1 MFLFANVP
9 NIRTNNG
16 TNLNAWNTK
25 NAYLYIPNVSNHQS
39 NNYSMKLRTL
49 LLTAFIAV
57 LSWSP
62 AVAGK
67 HWVATWATAEQV
79 VEPHNC
85 PPVPGLENNSIRQIV
100 QTSISGKVVRVKF
113 SNEFSQGPV
122 TINAA
127 EIAKAAT
134 AGASSDIVAGT
145 EVSLTF
151 NGSKSVT
158 IQPGQL
164 VTSDPVKFPM
174 ANRQNVAI
182 TMHLGQASSTSVTG
196 HPGSRTDS
204 YLIEGQGS
212 DFTNAVKTAHWYI
225 INAIEIQAEKKA
237 RAIVVLGNS
246 ITDGR
251 GSTTNEQNRWT
262 DNLSRRLLANKKTSR
277 VSVLNMGLG
286 GNCILQGGLGP
297 TGKSRYPRDL
307 FQQEGV
313 KYIILFEGVNDLG
326 GRGDAIS
333 KANQIEEVY
342 KQIINEAHERG
353 IKVYGAP
360 VMQFKGNNYYSEN
373 HEAGRQQLNQWIRSS
388 GYFDGVIDFDAAMGN
403 PDDPA
408 QLNPKYLFENDYL
421 HPNADGYVQMGN
433 CIDLKL
439 FER

>member
-1 MFLFANVP
+1 MKIKSALLAAILSFMTISTAN
-9 NIRTNNG
+9 
-16 TNLNAWNTK
+16 
-25 NAYLYIPNVSNHQS
+25 
-39 NNYSMKLRTL
+39 
-49 LLTAFIAV
+49 
-57 LSWSP
+57 
-62 AVAGK
+62 AGK

-85 PPVPGLENNSIRQIV
+85 PPAPGLENNSIRQIV
-100 QTSISGKVVRVKF
+100 QTSISGKEVRVKI
-113 SNEFSQGPV
+113 SNEFSKGPV

-127 EIAKAAT
+127 EIARAAT
-134 AGASSDIVAGT
+134 AGSSSDIIAGT

-151 NGSKSVT
+151 NGKKSVT
-158 IQPGQL
+158 IQPGGL
-164 VTSDPVKFPM
+164 VTSDPVKFRM
-174 ANRQNVAI
+174 GDRENVAI

-212 DFTNAVKTAHWYI
+212 DFSNAVKTAHWYI
-225 INAIEIQAEKKA
+225 INAIEIKAEKKA
-237 RAIVVLGNS
+237 RAVVVLGNS

-262 DNLSRRLLANKKTSR
+262 DNLSRRLLANKKTRR
-277 VSVLNMGLG
+277 VAVLNMGLG
-286 GNCILQGGLGP
+286 GNCILNGGLGP

-307 FQQEGV
+307 FKQEGV

-326 GRGDAIS
+326 GRGDAIT
-333 KANQIEEVY
+333 KAKQIIDVY
-342 KQIINEAHERG
+342 KQIIDEAHERD
-353 IKVYGAP
+353 IKVFGAP

-421 HPNADGYVQMGN
+421 HPNADGYVRMAD

-439 FER
+439 FEK

>member
-1 MFLFANVP
+1 MKIKSALLAAILSFLTISTAN
-9 NIRTNNG
+9 
-16 TNLNAWNTK
+16 
-25 NAYLYIPNVSNHQS
+25 
-39 NNYSMKLRTL
+39 
-49 LLTAFIAV
+49 
-57 LSWSP
+57 
-62 AVAGK
+62 AGK

-85 PPVPGLENNSIRQIV
+85 PPAPGLENNSIRQIV
-100 QTSISGKVVRVKF
+100 QTSISGKEVRVKF
-113 SNEFSQGPV
+113 SNEFSKGPV

-127 EIAKAAT
+127 EIARAAT
-134 AGASSDIVAGT
+134 AGSSSDIIAGT

-151 NGSKSVT
+151 NGKKSVT
-158 IQPGQL
+158 IQPGGL
-164 VTSDPVKFPM
+164 VTSDPVKFRM
-174 ANRQNVAI
+174 GDRENVAI

-212 DFTNAVKTAHWYI
+212 DFSNAVKTAHWYI
-225 INAIEIQAEKKA
+225 INAIEIKAEKKA
-237 RAIVVLGNS
+237 RAVVVLGNS

-262 DNLSRRLLANKKTSR
+262 DNLSRRLLANKKTRR
-277 VSVLNMGLG
+277 VAVLNMGLG
-286 GNCILQGGLGP
+286 GNCILNGGLGP

-307 FQQEGV
+307 FKQEGV

-326 GRGDAIS
+326 GRGDAIT
-333 KANQIEEVY
+333 KAKQIIDVY
-342 KQIINEAHERG
+342 KQIIDEAHERD
-353 IKVYGAP
+353 IKVFGAP

-421 HPNADGYVQMGN
+421 HPNAEGYVRMGD

-439 FER
+439 FEK

>member
-1 MFLFANVP
+1 MRIKSA
-9 NIRTNNG
+9 
-16 TNLNAWNTK
+16 
-25 NAYLYIPNVSNHQS
+25 
-39 NNYSMKLRTL
+39 
-49 LLTAFIAV
+49 LLTAV
-57 LSWSP
+57 LSLS
-62 AVAGK
+62 AFANAGAAK

-85 PPVPGLENNSIRQIV
+85 PPAPGLEDNSIRQIV
-100 QTSISGKVVRVKF
+100 QTSISGKEVRVKF

-127 EIAKAAT
+127 EIAQAAT
-134 AGASSDIVAGT
+134 AGSSSDIIEGT

-151 NGSKSVT
+151 GGNKSVT
-158 IQPGQL
+158 IEPGKL

-174 ANRQNVAI
+174 SERQNVAI
-182 TMHLGQASSTSVTG
+182 TMHMGQASSTSVTG

-204 YLIEGQGS
+204 YIAEGQTS
-212 DFTNAVKTAHWYI
+212 DFTGAVKTAHWYI
-225 INAIEIQAEKKA
+225 INAIEIKAEKNA

-262 DNLSRRLLANKKTSR
+262 DNLSRRLLANKKTRR

-286 GNCILQGGLGP
+286 GNCVLQGGLGL
-297 TGKSRYPRDL
+297 TGKSRYKRDL

-326 GRGDAIS
+326 GRGDAIA
-333 KANQIEEVY
+333 KANQIIEVY
-342 KQIINEAHERG
+342 KQIIDEAHELG
-353 IKVYGAP
+353 ILVYGAP

-373 HEAGRQQLNQWIRSS
+373 HEAGRQQLNEWIRTS
-388 GYFDGVIDFDAAMGN
+388 GCFDGVIDFDAAMGN

-421 HPNADGYVQMGN
+421 HPNAEGYVQMGN

-439 FER
+439 FE

>member
-1 MFLFANVP
+1 MRIKNALFA
-9 NIRTNNG
+9 
-16 TNLNAWNTK
+16 
-25 NAYLYIPNVSNHQS
+25 
-39 NNYSMKLRTL
+39 
-49 LLTAFIAV
+49 AV
-57 LSWSP
+57 LSFLTIST
-62 AVAGK
+62 ASAGK

-85 PPVPGLENNSIRQIV
+85 PPAPGLGNNSIRQIV

-127 EIAKAAT
+127 EIARAAT
-134 AGASSDIVAGT
+134 AGSSSDIIAGT

-151 NGSKSVT
+151 GGSKSVT
-158 IQPGQL
+158 IKPGEL

-174 ANRQNVAI
+174 GTRENVAI
-182 TMHLGQASSTSVTG
+182 TMHLGEASSTSVTG

-225 INAIEIQAEKKA
+225 INAIEIKAEKKA
-237 RAIVVLGNS
+237 RAVVVLGNS

-286 GNCILQGGLGP
+286 GNCILNGGLGP
-297 TGKSRYPRDL
+297 TAKSRYPRDL

-313 KYIILFEGVNDLG
+313 RYIILFEGVNDLG
-326 GRGDAIS
+326 GRGDAVE
-333 KANQIEEVY
+333 KAKQIIEVY

-353 IKVYGAP
+353 IYVYGAP

-388 GYFDGVIDFDAAMGN
+388 GYFDGVIDFDAVMGSES
-403 PDDPA
+403 DPA
-408 QLNPKYLFENDYL
+408 RLNEKYLFENDYL
-421 HPNADGYVQMGN
+421 HPNAEGYVRMGD

>member
-1 MFLFANVP
+1 MRIKCAFL
-9 NIRTNNG
+9 T
-16 TNLNAWNTK
+16 
-25 NAYLYIPNVSNHQS
+25 
-39 NNYSMKLRTL
+39 
-49 LLTAFIAV
+49 AV
-57 LSWSP
+57 LSVLTIST
-62 AVAGK
+62 ASAGK

-85 PPVPGLENNSIRQIV
+85 PPAPGLENNSIRQIV
-100 QTSISGKVVRVKF
+100 QTSISGKTVRVKF

-127 EIAKAAT
+127 EIAHAAT
-134 AGASSDIVAGT
+134 AGSSSDIVAET
-145 EVSLTF
+145 QVSLTF

-158 IQPGQL
+158 IQPGEL

-174 ANRQNVAI
+174 GTRQNVAI

-212 DFTNAVKTAHWYI
+212 DFSNAVKTAHWYI
-225 INAIEIQAEKKA
+225 INAIEIKAEKKA
-237 RAIVVLGNS
+237 RAVVVLGNS

-251 GSTTNEQNRWT
+251 GSTTNQQNRWT

-286 GNCILQGGLGP
+286 GNCILNGGLGP

-326 GRGDAIS
+326 GFGDATA
-333 KANQIEEVY
+333 KAKQIIEVY

-353 IKVYGAP
+353 ILVYGAP

-373 HEAGRQQLNQWIRSS
+373 HEAGRQQLNQWILSG
-388 GYFDGVIDFDAAMGN
+388 GYFDGVIDFDSAMAN

-421 HPNADGYVQMGN
+421 HPNAEGYVQMGN

-439 FER
+439 FEK

>member
-1 MFLFANVP
+1 
-9 NIRTNNG
+9 
-16 TNLNAWNTK
+16 
-25 NAYLYIPNVSNHQS
+25 
-39 NNYSMKLRTL
+39 MKIKIT
-49 LLTAFIAV
+49 LLTAL
-57 LSWSP
+57 LSLLTIST
-62 AVAGK
+62 ANAGK

-85 PPVPGLENNSIRQIV
+85 PPAPGLENNSIRQIV
-100 QTSISGKVVRVKF
+100 QTSISGKEVRVKF
-113 SNEFSQGPV
+113 SNEFSKEPV

-127 EIAKAAT
+127 EIARAAT
-134 AGASSDIVAGT
+134 AGASCDIIAGT

-151 NGSKSVT
+151 GGKKTVT
-158 IQPGQL
+158 IEPGKL

-174 ANRQNVAI
+174 GTRENVAI
-182 TMHLGQASSTSVTG
+182 TMHLGKASSTSVTG

-212 DFTNAVKTAHWYI
+212 DFSNAVKTAHWYI
-225 INAIEIQAEKKA
+225 INAIEIKAEKKA
-237 RAIVVLGNS
+237 RAVVVLGNS

-286 GNCILQGGLGP
+286 GNCILNGGLGP
-297 TGKSRYPRDL
+297 TAKSRYPRDL

-326 GRGDAIS
+326 GRGDAVE
-333 KANQIEEVY
+333 KAKQIIEVY
-342 KQIINEAHERG
+342 KQIINEAHEKG
-353 IKVYGAP
+353 IYVYGAP

-373 HEAGRQQLNQWIRSS
+373 HEAGRQQLNQWIRNS
-388 GYFDGVIDFDAAMGN
+388 GYFDGVIDFDAVMGSD
-403 PDDPA
+403 DDPA
-408 QLNPKYLFENDYL
+408 RLNEKYLFENDYL
-421 HPNADGYVQMGN
+421 HPNAEGYVRMGD

>member
-1 MFLFANVP
+1 
-9 NIRTNNG
+9 
-16 TNLNAWNTK
+16 
-25 NAYLYIPNVSNHQS
+25 
-39 NNYSMKLRTL
+39 MKLKSL
-49 LLTAFIAV
+49 ILTAV
-57 LSWSP
+57 LTAIVCAP
-62 AVAGK
+62 ANAGK

-85 PPVPGLENNSIRQIV
+85 PPAPGLANNSIRQIV
-100 QTSISGKVVRVKF
+100 QTSISGKEVRVKF

-127 EIAKAAT
+127 EIAHAAT
-134 AGASSDIVAGT
+134 AGASSEIVAGT

-151 NGSKSVT
+151 GGSKSVT
-158 IQPGQL
+158 IKPGEL

-174 ANRQNVAI
+174 AERQNVAI
-182 TMHLGQASSTSVTG
+182 TMHLGDASSTSVTG

-212 DFTNAVKTAHWYI
+212 DFSNAVKTAHWYI
-225 INAIEIQAEKKA
+225 INAIEIKAEKKA

-262 DNLSRRLLANKKTSR
+262 DNLSRRLLANKKTRR

-326 GRGDAIS
+326 GRGDANS

-342 KQIINEAHERG
+342 KQIIAEAHERG

-439 FER
+439 FEK

>member
-1 MFLFANVP
+1 MRIKSA
-9 NIRTNNG
+9 
-16 TNLNAWNTK
+16 
-25 NAYLYIPNVSNHQS
+25 
-39 NNYSMKLRTL
+39 
-49 LLTAFIAV
+49 LLTAV
-57 LSWSP
+57 LSMS
-62 AVAGK
+62 ALVNAGAAK

-85 PPVPGLENNSIRQIV
+85 PPAPGLEGNSIRQIV
-100 QTSISGKVVRVKF
+100 QTSISGKEVRVKF

-127 EIAKAAT
+127 EIAQAAT
-134 AGASSDIVAGT
+134 AGSSSDIIEGT

-151 NGSKSVT
+151 GGNKSVT
-158 IQPGQL
+158 IEPGKL

-174 ANRQNVAI
+174 AERQNVAI
-182 TMHLGQASSTSVTG
+182 TMHMGQASSTSVTG

-204 YLIEGQGS
+204 YIAEGQTS
-212 DFTNAVKTAHWYI
+212 DFTGAVKTAHWYI
-225 INAIEIQAEKKA
+225 INAIEIKAEKKA
-237 RAIVVLGNS
+237 RAVVVLGNS

-262 DNLSRRLLANKKTSR
+262 DNLSRRLLANKKTRR

-286 GNCILQGGLGP
+286 GNCVLQGGLGP

-326 GRGDAIS
+326 GRGDAIA
-333 KANQIEEVY
+333 KANQIIEVY

-373 HEAGRQQLNQWIRSS
+373 HEAGRQQLNEWIRTS
-388 GYFDGVIDFDAAMGN
+388 GCFDGVIDFDAAMGN

-421 HPNADGYVQMGN
+421 HPNAEGYVQMGN

-439 FER
+439 FE

>member
-1 MFLFANVP
+1 MRIKSA
-9 NIRTNNG
+9 
-16 TNLNAWNTK
+16 
-25 NAYLYIPNVSNHQS
+25 
-39 NNYSMKLRTL
+39 
-49 LLTAFIAV
+49 LLTAV
-57 LSWSP
+57 LSLLTAST
-62 AVAGK
+62 ANAGK

-85 PPVPGLENNSIRQIV
+85 PPAPGLEGNSIRQIV
-100 QTSISGKVVRVKF
+100 QTSISGKIVRVKF

-127 EIAKAAT
+127 EIARAAT
-134 AGASSDIVAGT
+134 AGSSSDIIDGT
-145 EVSLTF
+145 EVPLTF
-151 NGSKSVT
+151 GGSKSVT
-158 IQPGQL
+158 INPGEL

-174 ANRQNVAI
+174 GIRENVAI

-212 DFTNAVKTAHWYI
+212 DFSDAVKTAHWYI
-225 INAIEIQAEKKA
+225 INAIEIKAEKKV

-286 GNCILQGGLGP
+286 GNCILNGGLGP

-326 GRGDAIS
+326 GYGDAPQ
-333 KANQIEEVY
+333 KAKQIIEVY
-342 KQIINEAHERG
+342 KQIIDEAHQRG
-353 IKVYGAP
+353 ILVYGAP

-373 HEAGRQQLNQWIRSS
+373 HEAGRQQLNQWIRSG

-421 HPNADGYVQMGN
+421 HPNADGYVQMGD

-439 FER
+439 FEK

>member
-1 MFLFANVP
+1 MEHKKRVP
-9 NIRTNNG
+9 LPHKR
-16 TNLNAWNTK
+16 K
-25 NAYLYIPNVSNHQS
+25 Y
-39 NNYSMKLRTL
+39 NYETTAMKIKAL
-49 LLTAFIAV
+49 LLTAVIAV
-57 LSWSP
+57 IGFAP
-62 AVAGK
+62 ASAGK

-85 PPVPGLENNSIRQIV
+85 PPAPGLENNSIRQIV
-100 QTSISGKVVRVKF
+100 QTSISGKEVRVKF

-127 EIAKAAT
+127 EIALAAT

-151 NGSKSVT
+151 GGSKSVT
-158 IQPGQL
+158 IKPGEL

-174 ANRQNVAI
+174 KNRENVAI
-182 TMHLGQASSTSVTG
+182 TMHLGEASSTSVTG

-225 INAIEIQAEKKA
+225 INAIEIKAEKKA
-237 RAIVVLGNS
+237 RAVVVLGNS

-262 DNLSRRLLANKKTSR
+262 DNLSRRLLANKKTKR

-286 GNCILQGGLGP
+286 GNCVLQGGLGP

-326 GRGDAIS
+326 GRGDAIA
-333 KANQIEEVY
+333 KANQIQEVY
-342 KQIINEAHERG
+342 KQIIDEAHERG

-373 HEAGRQQLNQWIRSS
+373 HEAGRQQLNEWIRTS
-388 GYFDGVIDFDAAMGN
+388 GEFDGVIDFDAAMGN

-421 HPNADGYVQMGN
+421 HPNAEGYVQMGN
-433 CIDLKL
+433 CIDLSL
-439 FER
+439 FEK

>member
-1 MFLFANVP
+1 
-9 NIRTNNG
+9 
-16 TNLNAWNTK
+16 
-25 NAYLYIPNVSNHQS
+25 
-39 NNYSMKLRTL
+39 MKIKIAL
-49 LLTAFIAV
+49 LSAV
-57 LSWSP
+57 LSLMTVVP
-62 AVAGK
+62 VRAGK

-85 PPVPGLENNSIRQIV
+85 PPAPGLENNSIRQIV
-100 QTSISGKVVRVKF
+100 QTSISGKEVRVKF
-113 SNEFSQGPV
+113 SNEFSKGPV

-127 EIAKAAT
+127 EIAQAAT
-134 AGASSDIVAGT
+134 AGSSSDIIAGT

-151 NGSKSVT
+151 NGSTSVT
-158 IQPGQL
+158 IKPGQL

-174 ANRQNVAI
+174 GTRQNVAI
-182 TMHLGQASSTSVTG
+182 TMHMGEASSTSVTG

-204 YLIEGQGS
+204 YIIEGQGS
-212 DFTNAVKTAHWYI
+212 DFSNAVKTAHWYI
-225 INAIEIQAEKKA
+225 INAIEIKAEKKA
-237 RAIVVLGNS
+237 RAVVVLGNS

-262 DNLSRRLLANKKTSR
+262 DNLSRRLLANKKTRR
-277 VSVLNMGLG
+277 VAVLNMGLG
-286 GNCILQGGLGP
+286 GNCILNGGLGP

-333 KANQIEEVY
+333 KAKQIIDVY
-342 KQIINEAHERG
+342 KQIIDEAHERD

-421 HPNADGYVQMGN
+421 HPNADGYVRMGD

-439 FER
+439 FEK

>member
-1 MFLFANVP
+1 MRIKSA
-9 NIRTNNG
+9 
-16 TNLNAWNTK
+16 
-25 NAYLYIPNVSNHQS
+25 
-39 NNYSMKLRTL
+39 
-49 LLTAFIAV
+49 LLTVV
-57 LSWSP
+57 LSLLTISS
-62 AVAGK
+62 ASAKK

-85 PPVPGLENNSIRQIV
+85 PPAPGLGNNSIRQIV
-100 QTSISGKVVRVKF
+100 QTSISGKDVRVKF

-127 EIAKAAT
+127 EIARAAT
-134 AGASSDIVAGT
+134 AGSSSDIIAGT

-151 NGSKSVT
+151 GGKKSVT
-158 IQPGQL
+158 IEPGKL

-174 ANRQNVAI
+174 GTRENVAI
-182 TMHLGQASSTSVTG
+182 TMHLGEASSTSVTG

-225 INAIEIQAEKKA
+225 INAIEIKAEKKA
-237 RAIVVLGNS
+237 RAVVVLGNS

-262 DNLSRRLLANKKTSR
+262 DNLSRRLLANKKTRR

-286 GNCILQGGLGP
+286 GNCILNGGLGP

-326 GRGDAIS
+326 GYGDATA
-333 KANQIEEVY
+333 KAKQIIEVY
-342 KQIINEAHERG
+342 KQIIDEAHERD
-353 IKVYGAP
+353 ILVYGAP

-373 HEAGRQQLNQWIRSS
+373 HEAGRQQLNQWIRNG

-421 HPNADGYVQMGN
+421 HPNAEGYVQMGN

-439 FER
+439 FEK

>member
-1 MFLFANVP
+1 MRIKSA
-9 NIRTNNG
+9 
-16 TNLNAWNTK
+16 
-25 NAYLYIPNVSNHQS
+25 
-39 NNYSMKLRTL
+39 
-49 LLTAFIAV
+49 LLTVV
-57 LSWSP
+57 LSFLTISS
-62 AVAGK
+62 ASAKK

-85 PPVPGLENNSIRQIV
+85 PPAPGLGNNSIRQIV
-100 QTSISGKVVRVKF
+100 QTSISGKEVRVKF
-113 SNEFSQGPV
+113 SNEFSKGPV

-127 EIAKAAT
+127 EIARAAT
-134 AGASSDIVAGT
+134 AGSSSDIIAGT

-151 NGSKSVT
+151 GGKKSVT
-158 IQPGQL
+158 IEPGKL

-174 ANRQNVAI
+174 GTRENVAI
-182 TMHLGQASSTSVTG
+182 TMHLGEASSTSVTG

-225 INAIEIQAEKKA
+225 INAIEIKAEKKA

-262 DNLSRRLLANKKTSR
+262 DNLSRRLLANKKTKR

-286 GNCILQGGLGP
+286 GNCILNGGLGP

-326 GRGDAIS
+326 GYGDATA
-333 KANQIEEVY
+333 KAKQIIEVY
-342 KQIINEAHERG
+342 KQIIEEAHQRG
-353 IKVYGAP
+353 ILVYGAP

-373 HEAGRQQLNQWIRSS
+373 HEAGRQQLNQWIRNG

-421 HPNADGYVQMGN
+421 HPNAEGYVQMGN

-439 FER
+439 FEK

>member
-1 MFLFANVP
+1 
-9 NIRTNNG
+9 
-16 TNLNAWNTK
+16 
-25 NAYLYIPNVSNHQS
+25 
-39 NNYSMKLRTL
+39 MKLKSL
-49 LLTAFIAV
+49 ILTAV
-57 LSWSP
+57 LTAIVCAP
-62 AVAGK
+62 ANAGK
-67 HWVATWATAEQV
+67 HWVATWGTAEQV

-85 PPVPGLENNSIRQIV
+85 PPAPGLANNSIRQIV
-100 QTSISGKVVRVKF
+100 QTSISGKEVRVKF

-127 EIAKAAT
+127 EIAHAAT
-134 AGASSDIVAGT
+134 AGASSEIVAGT

-151 NGSKSVT
+151 GGSKSVT
-158 IQPGQL
+158 IKPGEL

-174 ANRQNVAI
+174 AERQNVAI
-182 TMHLGQASSTSVTG
+182 TMHLGEASSTSVTG

-212 DFTNAVKTAHWYI
+212 DFSNAVKTAHWYI
-225 INAIEIQAEKKA
+225 INAIEIKAEKKA

-262 DNLSRRLLANKKTSR
+262 DNLSRRLLANKKTRR

-342 KQIINEAHERG
+342 KQIIAEAHERG

-439 FER
+439 FEK

>member
-1 MFLFANVP
+1 
-9 NIRTNNG
+9 
-16 TNLNAWNTK
+16 
-25 NAYLYIPNVSNHQS
+25 
-39 NNYSMKLRTL
+39 MKLKAL
-49 LLTAFIAV
+49 LLTAFVAV

-62 AVAGK
+62 ANAGK

-85 PPVPGLENNSIRQIV
+85 PPAPGLENNSIRQIV

-127 EIAKAAT
+127 EIAQAAT

-174 ANRQNVAI
+174 GTRQNVAI
-182 TMHLGQASSTSVTG
+182 TMHLGEASSTSVTG

-326 GRGDAIS
+326 GRGDAIA
-333 KANQIEEVY
+333 KANQIQEVY
-342 KQIINEAHERG
+342 KQIIAEAHERG
-353 IKVYGAP
+353 IKVYGAS

-373 HEAGRQQLNQWIRSS
+373 HEAGRQQLNQWIRAS

-421 HPNADGYVQMGN
+421 HPNAEGYVTMGD

-439 FER
+439 FEK

>member
-1 MFLFANVP
+1 
-9 NIRTNNG
+9 
-16 TNLNAWNTK
+16 
-25 NAYLYIPNVSNHQS
+25 
-39 NNYSMKLRTL
+39 MKLKSL
-49 LLTAFIAV
+49 ILTAVMTAFV
-57 LSWSP
+57 LTP
-62 AVAGK
+62 ASAGK

-85 PPVPGLENNSIRQIV
+85 PPAPGLQNNSIRQIV
-100 QTSISGKVVRVKF
+100 QTSISGKEVRVKF

-127 EIAKAAT
+127 EIAHAAT

-158 IQPGQL
+158 IKPGEL

-174 ANRQNVAI
+174 AERQNVAI
-182 TMHLGQASSTSVTG
+182 TMHLGEASSTSVTG

-212 DFTNAVKTAHWYI
+212 DFSNAVKTAHWYI
-225 INAIEIQAEKKA
+225 INAIEIKAEKKA

-262 DNLSRRLLANKKTSR
+262 DNLSRRLLANKKTRR

-333 KANQIEEVY
+333 KANQI
-342 KQIINEAHERG
+342 
-353 IKVYGAP
+353 
-360 VMQFKGNNYYSEN
+360 MQFKGNNYYSEN

-421 HPNADGYVQMGN
+421 HPNADGYVQMGD

-439 FER
+439 FEK

>member
-1 MFLFANVP
+1 MRIKCAFL
-9 NIRTNNG
+9 T
-16 TNLNAWNTK
+16 
-25 NAYLYIPNVSNHQS
+25 
-39 NNYSMKLRTL
+39 
-49 LLTAFIAV
+49 AV
-57 LSWSP
+57 LSVLTIST
-62 AVAGK
+62 ASAGK

-85 PPVPGLENNSIRQIV
+85 PPAPGLENNSIRQIV
-100 QTSISGKVVRVKF
+100 QTSISGKTVRVKF

-127 EIAKAAT
+127 EIAHAAT
-134 AGASSDIVAGT
+134 AGSSSDIVAET
-145 EVSLTF
+145 QVSLTF

-158 IQPGQL
+158 IQPGEL

-174 ANRQNVAI
+174 GTRQNVAI

-212 DFTNAVKTAHWYI
+212 DFSNAVKTAHWYI
-225 INAIEIQAEKKA
+225 INAIEIKAERKA
-237 RAIVVLGNS
+237 RAVVVLGNS

-251 GSTTNEQNRWT
+251 GSTTNQQNRWT

-286 GNCILQGGLGP
+286 GNCILNGGLGP

-326 GRGDAIS
+326 GFGDATA
-333 KANQIEEVY
+333 KAKQIIEVY

-353 IKVYGAP
+353 ILVYGAP

-373 HEAGRQQLNQWIRSS
+373 HEAGRQQLNQWILSG
-388 GYFDGVIDFDAAMGN
+388 GYFDGVIDFDSAMAN

-421 HPNADGYVQMGN
+421 HPNAEGYVQMGN

-439 FER
+439 FEK

>member
-1 MFLFANVP
+1 
-9 NIRTNNG
+9 
-16 TNLNAWNTK
+16 
-25 NAYLYIPNVSNHQS
+25 
-39 NNYSMKLRTL
+39 MKLKSL
-49 LLTAFIAV
+49 ILTAV
-57 LSWSP
+57 LTAIVCAP
-62 AVAGK
+62 ANAGK

-85 PPVPGLENNSIRQIV
+85 PPAPGLANNSIRQIV
-100 QTSISGKVVRVKF
+100 QTSISGKEVRVKF

-127 EIAKAAT
+127 EIAHAAT
-134 AGASSDIVAGT
+134 AGASSEIVAGT

-151 NGSKSVT
+151 GGSKSVT
-158 IQPGQL
+158 IKPGEL

-174 ANRQNVAI
+174 AERQNVAI
-182 TMHLGQASSTSVTG
+182 TMHLGEASSTSVTG

-212 DFTNAVKTAHWYI
+212 DFSNAVKTAHWYI
-225 INAIEIQAEKKA
+225 INAIEIKAEKKA

-262 DNLSRRLLANKKTSR
+262 DNLSRRLLANKKTRR

-333 KANQIEEVY
+333 KANRIEEVY
-342 KQIINEAHERG
+342 KQIIAEAHERG

-439 FER
+439 FEK

>member
-1 MFLFANVP
+1 MRIKSA
-9 NIRTNNG
+9 
-16 TNLNAWNTK
+16 
-25 NAYLYIPNVSNHQS
+25 
-39 NNYSMKLRTL
+39 
-49 LLTAFIAV
+49 LLTVV
-57 LSWSP
+57 LSFLTISS
-62 AVAGK
+62 ASAKK

-85 PPVPGLENNSIRQIV
+85 PPAPGLGNNSIRQIV
-100 QTSISGKVVRVKF
+100 QTSISGKEVRVKF

-127 EIAKAAT
+127 EIARAAT
-134 AGASSDIVAGT
+134 AGSSSDIIAGT

-151 NGSKSVT
+151 GGKKSVT
-158 IQPGQL
+158 IDPGKL

-174 ANRQNVAI
+174 GTRENVAI
-182 TMHLGQASSTSVTG
+182 TMHLGEASSTSVTG

-212 DFTNAVKTAHWYI
+212 DFTNAVKTAHRYI
-225 INAIEIQAEKKA
+225 INAIEIKAEKKA

-262 DNLSRRLLANKKTSR
+262 DNLSRRLLANKKTNR

-286 GNCILQGGLGP
+286 GNCILNGGLGP

-326 GRGDAIS
+326 GYGDATA
-333 KANQIEEVY
+333 KAKQIIEVY
-342 KQIINEAHERG
+342 KQIIDEAHERD
-353 IKVYGAP
+353 ILVYGAP

-373 HEAGRQQLNQWIRSS
+373 HEAGRQQLNQWIRNG

-421 HPNADGYVQMGN
+421 HPNAEGYVQMGN

-439 FER
+439 FEK

>member
-1 MFLFANVP
+1 MRIKSA
-9 NIRTNNG
+9 
-16 TNLNAWNTK
+16 
-25 NAYLYIPNVSNHQS
+25 
-39 NNYSMKLRTL
+39 
-49 LLTAFIAV
+49 LLTVV
-57 LSWSP
+57 LSFLTISS
-62 AVAGK
+62 ASAKK

-85 PPVPGLENNSIRQIV
+85 PPAPGLGNNSIRQIV
-100 QTSISGKVVRVKF
+100 QTSISGKEVRVKF

-127 EIAKAAT
+127 EIARAAT
-134 AGASSDIVAGT
+134 AGSSSDIIAGT

-151 NGSKSVT
+151 GGKKSIT
-158 IQPGQL
+158 IEPGKL

-174 ANRQNVAI
+174 GTRENVAI
-182 TMHLGQASSTSVTG
+182 TMHLGEASSTSVTG

-225 INAIEIQAEKKA
+225 INAIEIKAEKKA

-262 DNLSRRLLANKKTSR
+262 DNLSRRLLANKKTRR

-286 GNCILQGGLGP
+286 GNCILNGGLGP

-326 GRGDAIS
+326 GYGDATA
-333 KANQIEEVY
+333 KAKQIIEVY
-342 KQIINEAHERG
+342 KQIIDEAHERD
-353 IKVYGAP
+353 ILVYGAP

-373 HEAGRQQLNQWIRSS
+373 HEAGRQQLNQWIRNG

-421 HPNADGYVQMGN
+421 HPNAEGYVQMGN

-439 FER
+439 FEK

>member
-1 MFLFANVP
+1 MK
-9 NIRTNNG
+9 IRI
-16 TNLNAWNTK
+16 A
-25 NAYLYIPNVSNHQS
+25 
-39 NNYSMKLRTL
+39 
-49 LLTAFIAV
+49 LLTAV
-57 LSWSP
+57 LSLLTIST
-62 AVAGK
+62 AHAGK

-85 PPVPGLENNSIRQIV
+85 PPAPGLENNSIRQIV
-100 QTSISGKVVRVKF
+100 QTSISGKEVRVKF
-113 SNEFSQGPV
+113 SNEFSKGPV

-127 EIAKAAT
+127 EIARAAT
-134 AGASSDIVAGT
+134 AGATSDIIAGT

-151 NGSKSVT
+151 GGKKSVT
-158 IQPGQL
+158 IEPGKL

-174 ANRQNVAI
+174 GTRENVAI
-182 TMHLGQASSTSVTG
+182 TMHLGEASSTSVTG

-225 INAIEIQAEKKA
+225 INAIEIKAEKKA
-237 RAIVVLGNS
+237 RAVVVLGNS

-262 DNLSRRLLANKKTSR
+262 DNLSRRLLANKKTRR

-286 GNCILQGGLGP
+286 GNCILNGGLGP
-297 TGKSRYPRDL
+297 TARSRYPRDL

-326 GRGDAIS
+326 GRGDAIE
-333 KANQIEEVY
+333 KAKQIIEVY
-342 KQIINEAHERG
+342 KQIINEAHEKG
-353 IKVYGAP
+353 IYVYGAP

-388 GYFDGVIDFDAAMGN
+388 GYFDGVIDFDAVMGSD
-403 PDDPA
+403 DDPA
-408 QLNPKYLFENDYL
+408 RLNEKYLFENDYL
-421 HPNADGYVQMGN
+421 HPNAEGYVRMGD

>member
-1 MFLFANVP
+1 MKIKSALLAAILSFLTISTAN
-9 NIRTNNG
+9 
-16 TNLNAWNTK
+16 
-25 NAYLYIPNVSNHQS
+25 
-39 NNYSMKLRTL
+39 
-49 LLTAFIAV
+49 
-57 LSWSP
+57 
-62 AVAGK
+62 AGK

-85 PPVPGLENNSIRQIV
+85 PPAPGLENNSIRQIV
-100 QTSISGKVVRVKF
+100 QTSISGKEVRVKF
-113 SNEFSQGPV
+113 SNEFSKGPV

-127 EIAKAAT
+127 EIARAAT
-134 AGASSDIVAGT
+134 AGSSSDIIAGT

-151 NGSKSVT
+151 NGKKSVT
-158 IQPGQL
+158 IQPGGL
-164 VTSDPVKFPM
+164 VTSDPVKFRM
-174 ANRQNVAI
+174 GDRENVAI

-212 DFTNAVKTAHWYI
+212 DFSNAVKTAHWYI
-225 INAIEIQAEKKA
+225 INAIEIKAEKKA
-237 RAIVVLGNS
+237 RAVVVLGNS

-262 DNLSRRLLANKKTSR
+262 DNLSRRLLSNKKTRR
-277 VSVLNMGLG
+277 VAVLNMGLG
-286 GNCILQGGLGP
+286 GNCILNGGLGP

-307 FQQEGV
+307 FKQEGV

-326 GRGDAIS
+326 GRGDAIT
-333 KANQIEEVY
+333 KAKQIIDVY
-342 KQIINEAHERG
+342 KQIIDEAHERD
-353 IKVYGAP
+353 IKVFGAP

-421 HPNADGYVQMGN
+421 HPNADGYVRMGD

-439 FER
+439 FEK

>member
-1 MFLFANVP
+1 MKIKSALLAAILSFLTISTAN
-9 NIRTNNG
+9 
-16 TNLNAWNTK
+16 
-25 NAYLYIPNVSNHQS
+25 
-39 NNYSMKLRTL
+39 
-49 LLTAFIAV
+49 
-57 LSWSP
+57 
-62 AVAGK
+62 AGK

-85 PPVPGLENNSIRQIV
+85 PPAPGLENNSIRQIV
-100 QTSISGKVVRVKF
+100 QTSISGKEVRVKF
-113 SNEFSQGPV
+113 SNEFSKGPV

-127 EIAKAAT
+127 EIARAAT
-134 AGASSDIVAGT
+134 AGSSSDIIAGT

-151 NGSKSVT
+151 NGKKSVT
-158 IQPGQL
+158 IQPGGL
-164 VTSDPVKFPM
+164 VTSDPVKFRM
-174 ANRQNVAI
+174 GDRENVAI

-212 DFTNAVKTAHWYI
+212 DFSKAVKTAHWYI
-225 INAIEIQAEKKA
+225 INAIEIKAEKKA
-237 RAIVVLGNS
+237 RAVVVLGNS

-262 DNLSRRLLANKKTSR
+262 DNLSRRLLANKKTRR
-277 VSVLNMGLG
+277 VAVLNMGLG
-286 GNCILQGGLGP
+286 GNCILNGGLGP

-307 FQQEGV
+307 FKQEGV

-326 GRGDAIS
+326 GRGDAIT
-333 KANQIEEVY
+333 KAKQIIDVY
-342 KQIINEAHERG
+342 KQIIDEAHERD
-353 IKVYGAP
+353 IKVFGAP

-421 HPNADGYVQMGN
+421 HPNAEGYVRMGD

-439 FER
+439 FEK

>member
-1 MFLFANVP
+1 MRIKSA
-9 NIRTNNG
+9 
-16 TNLNAWNTK
+16 
-25 NAYLYIPNVSNHQS
+25 
-39 NNYSMKLRTL
+39 
-49 LLTAFIAV
+49 LLTVV
-57 LSWSP
+57 LSLLTISS
-62 AVAGK
+62 ASAKK

-85 PPVPGLENNSIRQIV
+85 PPAPGLGNNSIRQIV
-100 QTSISGKVVRVKF
+100 QTSISGKEVRVKF

-127 EIAKAAT
+127 EIARAAT
-134 AGASSDIVAGT
+134 AGSSSDIIAGT

-151 NGSKSVT
+151 GGKKSVT
-158 IQPGQL
+158 IEPGKL
-164 VTSDPVKFPM
+164 VTSDPVKFSM
-174 ANRQNVAI
+174 GTRENVAI
-182 TMHLGQASSTSVTG
+182 TMHLGEASSTSVTG

-225 INAIEIQAEKKA
+225 INAIEIKAEKKA

-262 DNLSRRLLANKKTSR
+262 DNLSRRLLANKKTKR

-286 GNCILQGGLGP
+286 GNCILNGGLGP

-326 GRGDAIS
+326 GFGDATA
-333 KANQIEEVY
+333 KAKQIIEVY
-342 KQIINEAHERG
+342 KQIIEEAHQRG
-353 IKVYGAP
+353 ILVYGAP

-373 HEAGRQQLNQWIRSS
+373 HEAGRQQLNQWIRSG

-421 HPNADGYVQMGN
+421 HPNAEGYVQMGN

-439 FER
+439 FEK

>member
-1 MFLFANVP
+1 MKHKKRVP
-9 NIRTNNG
+9 LPHKR
-16 TNLNAWNTK
+16 K
-25 NAYLYIPNVSNHQS
+25 Y
-39 NNYSMKLRTL
+39 NYETTAMKLKAL
-49 LLTAFIAV
+49 LLTAVIAV
-57 LSWSP
+57 IGFAP
-62 AVAGK
+62 ASAGK

-85 PPVPGLENNSIRQIV
+85 PPAPGLENNSIRQIV
-100 QTSISGKVVRVKF
+100 QTSISGKEVRVKF

-127 EIAKAAT
+127 EIALAAT

-151 NGSKSVT
+151 GGSKSVT
-158 IQPGQL
+158 IKPGEL

-174 ANRQNVAI
+174 KNRENVAI
-182 TMHLGQASSTSVTG
+182 TMHLGEASSTSVTG

-225 INAIEIQAEKKA
+225 INAIEIKAEKKA

-277 VSVLNMGLG
+277 VSVLTMGLG

-326 GRGDAIS
+326 GRGDAIA
-333 KANQIEEVY
+333 KANQIQEVY
-342 KQIINEAHERG
+342 KQIIAEAHERG

-373 HEAGRQQLNQWIRSS
+373 HEAGRQQLNQWIRTS

-421 HPNADGYVQMGN
+421 HPNADGYVQMGD
-433 CIDLKL
+433 CIDLTL
-439 FER
+439 FE